1 MSSIC
6 LPFLMLLFFHSVD
19 PGYCLIAVFFS
30 LNELHLVFLL
40 WYKYAHDILL
50 IFVYLGI
57 ALLCFQIEEYF
68 CFIKNSWF
76 YSLSIT
82 LNTSLDCF
90 LTSMVSDEKSDVNVV
105 PLWMMNC
112 FSVAVFRI
120 FFEKSLSCS
129 SLSMINQGLFL
140 FVLLQLNFS
149 SFLTFQIIYFIEFG
163 TFLAIIFSKYFSCS
177 LLSSS
182 ETSTAFVLRS

>member
-1 MSSIC
+1 MSSKKQSFLC
-6 LPFLMLLFFHSVD
+6 LPYVYPFWCFSFHSVD

-82 LNTSLDCF
+82 LNMSLDCF

-129 SLSMINQGLFL
+129 SLSMINQGLIL
-140 FVLLQLNFS
+140 FVLL
-149 SFLTFQIIYFIEFG
+149 
-163 TFLAIIFSKYFSCS
+163 
-177 LLSSS
+177 
-182 ETSTAFVLRS
+182 

>member
-1 MSSIC
+1 MYYSVSMFKTLDSDYHFKPSYVLFCFKEIKRKTVFFMSSIC

-140 FVLLQLNFS
+140 FVLL
-149 SFLTFQIIYFIEFG
+149 
-163 TFLAIIFSKYFSCS
+163 
-177 LLSSS
+177 
-182 ETSTAFVLRS
+182 